1 MQEIG
6 KGECRPR
13 VGGVDADDENRFGF
27 SPSDPDPFTRF
38 LGFAGH
44 SPGWSPGLLF
54 SKGVNSGRGACDQSL
69 ASIFSR
75 VFQLR
80 AVTTALKR
88 FSRYAYERV
97 IALTPSGVQT
107 YASVPSIEM
116 TSGL

>member
-1 MQEIG
+1 MPTLPPVGEKMAALTPTMRIG
-6 KGECRPR
+6 S
-13 VGGVDADDENRFGF
+13 GF
-27 SPSDPDPFTRF
+27 RQVIQIRLRAF

-88 FSRYAYERV
+88 SSRYAYERV